1 MKKPRGTLRK
11 GLDKLFNDIFLKACR
26 HEDVPYTPVWYMR
39 QAGRYQ
45 EEYRAVREK
54 YSFFDISRNPD
65 VCAKVTRLP
74 VDKLGV
80 DAAILFAD
88 IMTPLKARGL
98 GVEIVEGV
106 GPVIEHPVKSG
117 KDLARLGELDPRSD
131 VPYVLDTV
139 NLLHQQLQVPLIGFA
154 GAPFTLAS
162 YLVEGGPSK
171 NYHRTKAFMYTQ
183 PGDWNVL
190 MDYLSGLT
198 VTYLKAQIE
207 AGAQAVQVFD
217 SWVGAL
223 GEEDY
228 RTYIAPTMVKI
239 FTELKNTGAVSIYFG
254 AGAGHLLKEWAKLPA
269 DVLSIDWR
277 TSLADARRQGADKAL
292 QGNLDPSLLL
302 APWSVLKERA
312 KKILD
317 ESDGKNGFIFNL
329 GHGVF
334 PEVREQT
341 LKALTDF
348 VHDYSQNLKKLVQKN
363 GK

>member
-1 MKKPRGTLRK
+1 
-11 GLDKLFNDIFLKACR
+11 
-26 HEDVPYTPVWYMR
+26 MR
-39 QAGRYQ
+39 QVGRYQ
-45 EEYRAVREK
+45 KEYREIRRN
-54 YSFFDISRNPD
+54 YSFFDISRNPEI
-65 VCAKVTRLP
+65 CAQVTCSP
-74 VDKLGV
+74 VEKLGV

-98 GVEIVEGV
+98 DVKIVEGV

-117 KDLARLGELDPRSD
+117 KDLTRLGGLDPRAD
-131 VPYVLDTV
+131 VPYVLETIKI
-139 NLLHQQLQVPLIGFA
+139 LRRRLQVPLIGFA

-171 NYHRTKAFMYTQ
+171 DYHRTKAFMYTQ
-183 PGDWNVL
+183 PGDWKVL
-190 MDYLSGLT
+190 MDYLSELT
-198 VTYLKAQIE
+198 IAYLQAQIE

-228 RTYIAPTMVKI
+228 RTYIAPSMEKI
-239 FTELKNTGAVSIYFG
+239 FTELKQTGAVSIYFG

-269 DVLSIDWR
+269 DVLSVDWR
-277 TSLADARRQGADKAL
+277 TSLAEARRQAGGKAL

-302 APWSVLKERA
+302 APPELLKERA
-312 KKILD
+312 GEILD
-317 ESDGKNGFIFNL
+317 ASGGKTGFIFNL

-334 PEVREQT
+334 PEVKEQA
-341 LKALTDF
+341 LKTLTDF
-348 VHDYSQNLKKLVQKN
+348 VHDYSKNMKKLVQTN